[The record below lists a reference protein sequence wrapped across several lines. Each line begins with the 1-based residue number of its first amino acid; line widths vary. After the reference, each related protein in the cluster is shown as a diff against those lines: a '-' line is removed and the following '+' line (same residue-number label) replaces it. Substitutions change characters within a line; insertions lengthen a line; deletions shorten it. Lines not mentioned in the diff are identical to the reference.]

1 MFLSVACL
9 NGNNGLRG
17 RIDKTMGQGLE
28 AKSERCSNRKTFS
41 TSKAVRLKSNLT
53 LRWSRLKVS
62 PLFIPLFYCFV
73 MFLNYR
79 PVMRLEIG

>member
-28 AKSERCSNRKTFS
+28 AKSERCSIRKTFS
-41 TSKAVRLKSNLT
+41 SKAVHLKSNLT
-53 LRWSRLKVS
+53 LRWSRLEVS
-62 PLFIPLFYCFV
+62 PLFIPLFYRFV
-73 MFLNYR
+73 MFLNYQ